1 MVAPWPFAARSEKG
15 PAVLSLWGLWG
26 GQQLPPLACCRL
38 SEPSTAPPGCSSLQT
53 LHHQGSLQSGPAPN
67 FCKQAGKRRDSS
79 QLITFPTSLQD
90 KPPPPCSQGCHW
102 PCHRRGAPG
111 PGDEVPHRA
120 CPAGLPGCVDVVCC
134 ASPASQVPGPLR
146 LMK

>member
-1 MVAPWPFAARSEKG
+1 MVAPWPFAAPSEKG

-53 LHHQGSLQSGPAPN
+53 LHHRGSLQSGPAPQ

-102 PCHRRGAPG
+102 PCHQRGAPG
-111 PGDEVPHRA
+111 PGDEVLHRA
-120 CPAGLPGCVDVVCC
+120 CPAGLPRCVDAVCC